1 MSITDIEKYELLLN
15 NINKRVDDIYN
26 FLQKQN
32 AIQDKRLNAHAEYLR
47 ELEKWKN
54 KIVGG
59 LLTISFIL
67 TILAGYVMLIK

>member
-1 MSITDIEKYELLLN
+1 MTDFEEFELLLN

-26 FLQKQN
+26 FLKEQN
-32 AIQDKRLNAHAEYLR
+32 AMQDKRLNSHAEQLK

-54 KIVGG
+54 KIIGG

-67 TILAGYVMLIK
+67 TILAGYIMLMR